1 MFGRFKLASALV
13 LALSASAFAADTP
26 GVTPG
31 VTEMEIKVGATF
43 PFGSLASSLSNSG
56 KGLIAYVNSV
66 NDRGG
71 INGRKRS
78 LITYDDAYSP
88 PKYVINPSKAR

>member
-1 MFGRFKLASALV
+1 MAKRNGHAVSARHASQGQTPRREGTMFGRFKL
-13 LALSASAFAADTP
+13 
-26 GVTPG
+26 
-31 VTEMEIKVGATF
+31 
-43 PFGSLASSLSNSG
+43 SNTG

-71 INGRKRS
+71 INGRKIS

-88 PKYVINPSKAR
+88 PKYVINSSKAR